1 MVKILVINKLKIMN
15 KNIIL
20 IIVLV
25 IVLTLGLYCLSTY
38 NSLVTLNVSADTQWK
53 QIETQY
59 QRRFDLI
66 PNLVE
71 SAKGVMKQ
79 EQAVFTAIADARTRY
94 SGAITTNDKVV
105 AASQVE
111 SALGRLLVITENY
124 PQLKS
129 SEVVQSLMV
138 DLEGSE
144 NRVSVERTRF
154 NESVKTYNLKVMR
167 FPSSIIAGI
176 FGFGAREYFNATA
189 GAENAPK
196 VSF

>member
-1 MVKILVINKLKIMN
+1 
-15 KNIIL
+15 
-20 IIVLV
+20 
-25 IVLTLGLYCLSTY
+25 
-38 NSLVTLNVSADTQWK
+38 LNVSADTQWK